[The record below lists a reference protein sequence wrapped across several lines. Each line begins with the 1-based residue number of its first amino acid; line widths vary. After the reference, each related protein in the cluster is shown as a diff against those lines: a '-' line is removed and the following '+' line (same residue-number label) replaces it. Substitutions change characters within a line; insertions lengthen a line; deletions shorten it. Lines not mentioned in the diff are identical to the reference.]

1 MRSGSDV
8 TLVAF
13 SKMVGYCLKAAE
25 LLEQEGIS
33 AEVVNLRSL
42 KPIDRDAIAASVRK
56 THRLVSVEEG
66 WPQHGV
72 GSGEGAAAASASPAP
87 PVNCEAGGPAN
98 RRRLGIVFA
107 PPCPP
112 HPACRDFHRLPAS
125 LCGGARALAAA
136 RLPLKLRLAA
146 WPPLL
151 LPQRSWPSP
160 WRSALTTWMPRRSA

>member
-33 AEVVNLRSL
+33 AEVLNLRSL

-56 THRLVSVEEG
+56 THRIVSVEEG

-72 GSGEGAAAASASPAP
+72 GSGE
-87 PVNCEAGGPAN
+87 
-98 RRRLGIVFA
+98 RRRWRVL
-107 PPCPP
+107 
-112 HPACRDFHRLPAS
+112 H
-125 LCGGARALAAA
+125 
-136 RLPLKLRLAA
+136 
-146 WPPLL
+146 WPPLSAG
-151 LPQRSWPSP
+151 QRAVMGWFQQDMHACH
-160 WRSALTTWMPRRSA
+160 RSAFP

>member
-33 AEVVNLRSL
+33 AEVLNLRSL

-56 THRLVSVEEG
+56 THRIVSVEEG

-72 GSGEGAAAASASPAP
+72 GSGELGAACS
-87 PVNCEAGGPAN
+87 G
-98 RRRLGIVFA
+98 R
-107 PPCPP
+107 
-112 HPACRDFHRLPAS
+112 
-125 LCGGARALAAA
+125 AA
-136 RLPLKLRLAA
+136 RIGLVSARKAGMVPLHALPPTSPSLTKRGLGVGRGDL
-146 WPPLL
+146 
-151 LPQRSWPSP
+151 QRPH
-160 WRSALTTWMPRRSA
+160 